1 MGERRRGA
9 GGGRKQEGKEKRARE
24 GRSVPLPVH
33 PTFTVYKRY
42 MQELA
47 AKTLY
52 HNRGGGQGV
61 RLSILPPLF
70 SFLPPLFSFLPPR
83 FTFHPSPLFS
93 FLPVSLHTVHPL
105 ITDAQTGQ
113 KKQYTSTFR
122 NFVPNLPVSVGNT
135 GITRIFQYLQYCIF

>member
-1 MGERRRGA
+1 MKKTLENSLQRPRISWTKKGGNPEERRRGA

-93 FLPVSLHTVHPL
+93 FLPVSLHTVRPL

-113 KKQYTSTFR
+113 KKTMYKYIPQLRT
-122 NFVPNLPVSVGNT
+122 
-135 GITRIFQYLQYCIF
+135 